1 LKPLFLYLYL
11 LLLPP
16 IAHAASFDC
25 AKAASPTEKAICSDP
40 HLSALD
46 GQLSIAYQIALRSAG
61 EGDIVVRHQQRAWL
75 SGLNEQCTG
84 SQINTCIERH
94 QTARIHALSNTPPFD
109 SSRVTEYKLSQSSR
123 SFDFVIRMFPIIQGP
138 DDTTRE
144 GPGRVLVFVKGSA
157 TPLQTITMDNI
168 FASLGKGGQP
178 LTNTAK
184 LYDYQGLINVG
195 DFNFDGH
202 EDFAI
207 QNGNNGAYGGPSY
220 NVYLYS
226 PSTERFQLSQSMT
239 DLIASTLGFFDV
251 DTKKKL
257 LTTLSK
263 DGCCFHTTTAYTVV
277 HDDPIPVSREIEDAT
292 KSDKYVLVTTQLMI
306 NGKWQGKS
314 KRVPQDKTP

>member
-1 LKPLFLYLYL
+1 MRLLSLYLYL
-11 LLLPP
+11 LLLLP

-25 AKAASPTEKAICSDP
+25 TKATSPAEKTICSDP

-46 GQLSIAYQIALRSAG
+46 DQLSISYQIASRNSG

-75 SGLNEQCTG
+75 KNLNEQCSG
-84 SQINTCIERH
+84 SQIAACIEQH
-94 QTARIHALSNTPPFD
+94 QTARIHALNNTPPFD
-109 SSRVTEYKLSQSSR
+109 PSTVTEFKLTQASR
-123 SFDFVIRMFPIIQGP
+123 SFDFVIRMFPITPGP

-144 GPGRVLVFVKGSA
+144 GPGRVLIFAKGSA
-157 TPLQTITMDNI
+157 TPLQIIVMDNI
-168 FASLGKGGQP
+168 FASLDKGGQP

-195 DFNFDGH
+195 DFNFDSH

-207 QNGNNGAYGGPSY
+207 QNGNDGAYGGPSY

-226 PSTERFQLSQSMT
+226 PSTDRFQLSQSMT
-239 DLIASTLGFFDV
+239 DLIASTLGFFAV
-251 DTKKKL
+251 DTDKKL

-263 DGCCFHTTTAYTVV
+263 DGCCFHTTTTYTVV
-277 HDDPIPVSREIEDAT
+277 HDNPIPVSRETQDAT
-292 KSDKYVLVTTQLMI
+292 KSDKYVLVTTQRMV

-314 KRVPQDKTP
+314 KRVPQDNAP

>member
-1 LKPLFLYLYL
+1 VKPLFLYLYL

-16 IAHAASFDC
+16 ITHAASFDC
-25 AKAASPTEKAICSDP
+25 AKATSPIEKAICSDP

-46 GQLSIAYQIALRSAG
+46 DQLSIAYQIALRSAS

-75 SGLNEQCTG
+75 SNLNEQCTG
-84 SQINTCIERH
+84 SQINGCIDQH
-94 QTARIHALSNTPPFD
+94 QTARINALYNTPPFD
-109 SSRVTEYKLSQSSR
+109 PSTVTEYKLTQTSR
-123 SFDFVIRMFPIIQGP
+123 SFDFVVRMFPIVKGP

-144 GPGRVLVFVKGSA
+144 GPGRVIVFAKGSA
-157 TPLQTITMDNI
+157 TPLQTIVMDNI

-207 QNGNNGAYGGPSY
+207 QNGNNGTYGGPSY

-226 PSTERFQLSQSMT
+226 PSTDRFQLSQSMT

-251 DTKKKL
+251 DTNKKL

-263 DGCCFHTTTAYTVV
+263 DGCCFHTTTIYTVV
-277 HDDPIPVSREIEDAT
+277 HDDPFPVSREIEDAT
-292 KSDKYVLVTTQLMI
+292 KSDKYVLVTTQLMV

>member
-1 LKPLFLYLYL
+1 
-11 LLLPP
+11 
-16 IAHAASFDC
+16 
-25 AKAASPTEKAICSDP
+25 
-40 HLSALD
+40 LD
-46 GQLSIAYQIALRSAG
+46 DQLSISYQIALRNAD
-61 EGDIVVRHQQRAWL
+61 EEDVVVRHQQRTWL
-75 SGLNEQCTG
+75 KDLNEQCTG
-84 SQINTCIERH
+84 PQIGACIEQH
-94 QTARIHALSNTPPFD
+94 QTARIHALNNTPPFD
-109 SSRVTEYKLSQSSR
+109 PSSVTEYKLTQASR

-138 DDTTRE
+138 DNTTRE
-144 GPGRVLVFVKGSA
+144 GPGRVLVFAKGSA
-157 TPLQTITMDNI
+157 TPLQAIVMDNI
-168 FASLGKGGQP
+168 FASLGKRGQT

-184 LYDYQGLINVG
+184 LYDYRGLVNVG

-220 NVYLYS
+220 SVYLYS

-251 DTKKKL
+251 DTNKKL

-292 KSDKYVLVTTQLMI
+292 KSDKYVLVTTQLMV